1 MPIAVVLLVFAAL
14 VYGAVWSFHALAARF
29 GLGVAVTVAA
39 LAAAALAALVA
50 RWLQRR
56 RDVAPN
62 LRNDGVWTHG
72 VSGGWGTVRLA
83 ADKRLCELTLDGVQ
97 GAYIFADLRDA
108 QPTLE
113 AVRWCV
119 ALHVADT
126 KRPVWNVPMA
136 SEREAKRWARIFTLA
151 MAQRL

>member
-1 MPIAVVLLVFAAL
+1 MPIVVVLCVFAAL

-29 GLGVAVTVAA
+29 GLGVAVSAA
-39 LAAAALAALVA
+39 VLAAAALAALA
-50 RWLQRR
+50 AWWWQRC

-62 LRNDGVWTHG
+62 LRHDGVWTHG
-72 VSGGWGTVRLA
+72 VSGGWGSVRLA
-83 ADKRLCELTLDGVQ
+83 AGKRLCELTLDGAK
-97 GAYIFADLRDA
+97 GAYIFADLRNA
-108 QPTLE
+108 QPTRE
-113 AVRWCV
+113 AARWCV

-126 KRPVWNVPMA
+126 KRPVWNVPME